1 MKLYNIYKSLILES
15 ISDKIDTAIKGGVGG
30 NGRPFNVWVNIW
42 YQKKKG
48 GPTKKKF
55 CFIIGRGN
63 LAAGE
68 NHDAI
73 RIWDPAY
80 DKSKKN
86 FKTLLVS
93 KITNIEPTKLRQWSP
108 DEFDDY
114 VKYSGKP
121 PYDKKMLNG
130 KYNGDLY
137 VKLWNSEEAKKNRE
151 VSKNNN
157 VDLEDNE

>member
-42 YQKKKG
+42 YQKKKN
-48 GPTKKKF
+48 GPITKKF

-63 LAAGE
+63 LAGGTHE
-68 NHDAI
+68 DAI

-93 KITNIEPTKLRQWSP
+93 KITNIEPTKLRQWNP
-108 DEFDDY
+108 DEFDEF

-137 VKLWNSEEAKKNRE
+137 VKLWNNKEA
-151 VSKNNN
+151 SKNNN